1 MPSRSRRSPKA
12 AANPPAPAGEAS
24 GLDTAVLQQAIDRH
38 LAGHPAEAEPV
49 YERFVAAGLGY
60 TAAYTNLAAIEL
72 ARGRADRAIALWQS
86 ALRID
91 ENLPDCWYDLGNE
104 WRRRGDTNA
113 ARRHL
118 ERAVELRP
126 GFAEARCNLSSLLIA
141 LADADAALAQAEA
154 ALKLRPDFLEAAVNR
169 TTALRLLGRLEEAEA
184 SARRAVELA
193 PSSALALGALGSVLR
208 DRDCLVEAE
217 QVLRRALVGEP
228 LSPEL
233 SINLAMVLQ
242 KQGRLDDGVAVLAAA
257 SAQHRDRGDLFSQ
270 LGQLQFIAG
279 RYLEAMQAYRR
290 QAALQPRLAEVHYNL
305 AVVLK
310 EMGQLEASAAAYQQA
325 LHCQPDH
332 ENALHGLSYTLNFGQ
347 LESMP
352 RLAARLR
359 AWTRRHYPAE
369 DLTPFLGRRLPLAGG
384 KLRIGFLSAEIG
396 RHAVAWFLGSVLEH
410 LDRDSFEVFLYES
423 ADRQGDGEERE
434 ALTRLATAT
443 VQLHGMDDAA
453 ARQRILADQIDV
465 LVDTTACMRG
475 SRLRLLARRCAPV
488 QCHYI
493 GFHGTTG
500 VPAVDWTIGD
510 PVYTPPAF
518 DHHLLERVWRLP
530 RCFVAYRLP
539 PDLPAAAAP
548 PAEAPLTLGCFNN
561 LIKVRDDC
569 LDLWAEVLRGLPEAR
584 LLLKDVRCRDLSVQ
598 ERILGGLA
606 LRGIGA
612 ERVELVPRVHD
623 WNAHMALYNRI
634 DLALDTVPLNSGTTA
649 FDALV
654 MGVPLVCLRGDWM
667 GGCLTATM
675 LDALGRGEWITFD
688 RREHCERIWQLARDR
703 QALRAL
709 RQELRRQVHASS
721 LCDGAD
727 LCRALEQAWRGMISE
742 RQQHLER
749 LQEPTPLCQP
759 MQTLPR

>member
-270 LGQLQFIAG
+270 LGQLQFMAG

-465 LVDTTACMRG
+465 LVDTTAC
-475 SRLRLLARRCAPV
+475 
-488 QCHYI
+488 
-493 GFHGTTG
+493 
-500 VPAVDWTIGD
+500 
-510 PVYTPPAF
+510 
-518 DHHLLERVWRLP
+518 
-530 RCFVAYRLP
+530 
-539 PDLPAAAAP
+539 
-548 PAEAPLTLGCFNN
+548 
-561 LIKVRDDC
+561 
-569 LDLWAEVLRGLPEAR
+569 
-584 LLLKDVRCRDLSVQ
+584 
-598 ERILGGLA
+598 
-606 LRGIGA
+606 
-612 ERVELVPRVHD
+612 
-623 WNAHMALYNRI
+623 
-634 DLALDTVPLNSGTTA
+634 
-649 FDALV
+649 
-654 MGVPLVCLRGDWM
+654 
-667 GGCLTATM
+667 
-675 LDALGRGEWITFD
+675 
-688 RREHCERIWQLARDR
+688 
-703 QALRAL
+703 
-709 RQELRRQVHASS
+709 
-721 LCDGAD
+721 
-727 LCRALEQAWRGMISE
+727 
-742 RQQHLER
+742 
-749 LQEPTPLCQP
+749 
-759 MQTLPR
+759 